1 MSEETAISS
10 GMETAE
16 ISVDSNQSEKT
27 MHHHTC
33 SPLLNFSISRLL
45 SGGGGGGGGDRQNNN
60 HIPSSKHSLAHHHH
74 RHTIHYHGTQRD
86 PTEEIEDERLEV
98 SSRRGSRGQSGSPN
112 TTERIEDSD
121 SDVDVR
127 NDSDE
132 SDVEMDDVDDNCS
145 NNNNSSI
152 GNNNNRTG
160 SSGSKSVDHDNDYHH
175 GSPESKGTGDE
186 ERDGE
191 NSNRSTPDSQNA
203 HAMLQQHHS
212 HLQAQLA
219 HQLHVGGGGSDN
231 LRSSIE
237 NLSSNGNNHDSPGQN
252 ALGGGVN
259 PFPVFG
265 YSSIFLP
272 NFPCPITSPNQ
283 VIRVPAHR
291 PMSNFQLFG
300 QSALGQHGGLDL
312 NATPLF
318 SNFDP
323 RNSLLLKDR
332 LHGKTNSA
340 YLNI

>member
-1 MSEETAISS
+1 MSEETGISS

-16 ISVDSNQSEKT
+16 ISVDSNHSDKT

-45 SGGGGGGGGDRQNNN
+45 SGGGGGGGGGDRKNNNN
-60 HIPSSKHSLAHHHH
+60 HLSSSKHSQPHHHK
-74 RHTIHYHGTQRD
+74 HTIHYHGTQRD
-86 PTEEIEDERLEV
+86 PEEDEERIG
-98 SSRRGSRGQSGSPN
+98 SRRGSRVESRSP
-112 TTERIEDSD
+112 TTTAEHHHMMESD

-127 NDSDE
+127 NSEDSE
-132 SDVEMDDVDDNCS
+132 VEMDDVDDSCS
-145 NNNNSSI
+145 NNNNSSV
-152 GNNNNRTG
+152 GNNNNRSG
-160 SSGSKSVDHDNDYHH
+160 SSGSKSVDHDNDYRH
-175 GSPESKGTGDE
+175 GSPDSKTGD
-186 ERDGE
+186 DADCG
-191 NSNRSTPDSQNA
+191 NSNRSTPDSQIA
-203 HAMLQQHHS
+203 HGGMLEQHP
-212 HLQAQLA
+212 HLQSQLA
-219 HQLHVGGGGSDN
+219 SHHQHLAALHAASGV
-231 LRSSIE
+231 E
-237 NLSSNGNNHDSPGQN
+237 NLSSNGNNHDSPTGSGQN
-252 ALGGGVN
+252 VLGGGVN

-300 QSALGQHGGLDL
+300 QSALGQHAGLDL

-332 LHGKTNSA
+332 LHGKHTGFSVNFVS
-340 YLNI
+340 

>member
-1 MSEETAISS
+1 MSEETPISS

-16 ISVDSNQSEKT
+16 ISVDSNQSDKT

-45 SGGGGGGGGDRQNNN
+45 SGGDRKNNN
-60 HIPSSKHSLAHHHH
+60 HIATSKHSSSHHH
-74 RHTIHYHGTQRD
+74 RHTIHYHGTMRD
-86 PTEEIEDERLEV
+86 PSEELEDERLEE
-98 SSRRGSRGQSGSPN
+98 SRRRSRAQSRSP
-112 TTERIEDSD
+112 TTDRLESD
-121 SDVDVR
+121 SEVDVR
-127 NDSDE
+127 NSEDSE
-132 SDVEMDDVDDNCS
+132 VEMDDADDSCS
-145 NNNNSSI
+145 NNNNSSV
-152 GNNNNRTG
+152 GNNNNRSG
-160 SSGSKSVDHDNDYHH
+160 SSGSKSVDHDNDYRH
-175 GSPESKGTGDE
+175 GSPGSKTGDG
-186 ERDGE
+186 DCG

-203 HAMLQQHHS
+203 HGAHQQHPHLESQLSIREHQHAASLHS
-212 HLQAQLA
+212 ANEH
-219 HQLHVGGGGSDN
+219 

-237 NLSSNGNNHDSPGQN
+237 NLSSNCNNHDSPTSVSNAGQT
-252 ALGGGVN
+252 LGGVN
-259 PFPVFG
+259 PFPMFG

-300 QSALGQHGGLDL
+300 QSALGQHSPLDL

-332 LHGKTNSA
+332 LHGKSQ
-340 YLNI
+340 